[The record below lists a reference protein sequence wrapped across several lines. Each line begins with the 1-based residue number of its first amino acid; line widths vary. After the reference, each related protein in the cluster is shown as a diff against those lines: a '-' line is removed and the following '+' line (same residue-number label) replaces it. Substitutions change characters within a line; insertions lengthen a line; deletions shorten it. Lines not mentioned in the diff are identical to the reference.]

1 MKYTRQ
7 FISFSGK
14 CPFKCNHC
22 YTFCSGYD
30 KNDLGN
36 SVEDI
41 IASLKEKQNRFDI
54 VYISGHKENF
64 INPDEGL
71 RLCEELFSNFS
82 CDIMITTR
90 CVFNDEQLGRLSLLN
105 NNMRS
110 KGRDLFFCASIPALD
125 SYKKL
130 EPNAIIPSPD
140 ERITNFIRVSKMG
153 IYTILTLRPLCPN
166 EYIPVQE
173 LLRIIERCEDFSTAV
188 LSSGIVV
195 NYQILSKLQDFP
207 TDFKSVEKPLMP
219 CLKNDISMQ
228 YVDVSSELDK
238 IEKKCI
244 ECEVPFFTHSMPA
257 IEYIK
262 GYSLDYEH
270 DS

>member
-7 FISFSGK
+7 FISFSGE

-30 KNDLGN
+30 KNDSGN
-36 SVEDI
+36 SVTDI
-41 IASLKEKQNRFDI
+41 INELKEKQSRFDI

-71 RLCEELFSNFS
+71 LLCEELFANFL

-90 CVFNDEQLGRLSLLN
+90 CVFNDKQLRRLSLLN
-105 NNMRS
+105 KNMKT
-110 KGRDLFFCASIPALD
+110 KGRDLFFCASIPALE

-130 EPNAIIPSPD
+130 EPTSIIPSPE
-140 ERITNFIRVSKMG
+140 ERINNFIRVSEAG
-153 IYTILTLRPLCPN
+153 LYTVLTLRPLCPD

-173 LLRIIERCEDFSTAV
+173 LLRIVDKCKDYTTAV

-195 NYQILSKLQDFP
+195 NNQILGKLNGFP
-207 TDFKSVEKPLMP
+207 PDFKSEKKPLMP
-219 CLKNDISMQ
+219 CLKNDLSMQ
-228 YVDVSSELDK
+228 YVDVTNEIAAIK
-238 IEKKCI
+238 KKCV
-244 ECEVPFFTHSMPA
+244 ECQLPFFTHSMPV
-257 IEYIK
+257 IEHIK
-262 GYSLDYEH
+262 GCPLEYEH